1 MFIASSNEVSGEVPG
16 LLSDA
21 MASFTPWRRSS
32 STGGL
37 WDSRT
42 K

>member
-1 MFIASSNEVSGEVPG
+1 MFIANSNEVSGEVPG

-21 MASFTPWRRSS
+21 MASFTPCRRSNS
-32 STGGL
+32 SGGL
-37 WDSRT
+37 WVSRT